1 MPKMHSQ
8 TWCSNQDYQ
17 CDFVGL
23 NWLNIGKWYQNNT
36 PTAVFAVNV
45 DVLQCQIKLGLDID
59 SGP

>member
-23 NWLNIGKWYQNNT
+23 NIGKWYQNDT

-45 DVLQCQIKLGLDID
+45 DVLRCQIKLGLDID